1 MNFAR
6 RAFLAGSVVT
16 ALAACSSAPV
26 PIDTYYRLEPVS
38 AAGVTASLKGTVEV
52 APLRGEGVVNGR
64 ALLYRKSPTELQQ
77 YSYHFWADTP
87 ATMLQ
92 RNLVDLLRATKTFDT
107 VVTPDMRLD
116 RAYEIIGTVRKLE
129 NDQTGDGSRAVIEIE
144 LGVRKVAGN
153 VVMLLKVYSA
163 EAPVS
168 GSGMPAVITAL
179 SAAQAQIFNQFLAD
193 VVELKG

>member
-1 MNFAR
+1 MNISR
-6 RAFLAGSVVT
+6 RALLTSSA
-16 ALAACSSAPV
+16 ALALTACAAAPV
-26 PIDTYYRLEPVS
+26 PVDTYYRLEPLS
-38 AAGVTASLKGTVEV
+38 AAAVTATLKGTVEV

-64 ALLYRKSPTELQQ
+64 ALLYRKSATELQQ

-92 RNLVDLLRATKTFDT
+92 RSLVDMLRATKAFDA

-129 NDQTGDGSRAVIEIE
+129 NDQSRGGSRAVMEIE

-153 VVMLLKVYSA
+153 TVLLLKVYSA

-168 GSGMPAVITAL
+168 GAGMPAVITAL
-179 SAAQAQIFNQFLAD
+179 SAAQAQIYSQFLAD
-193 VVELKG
+193 FAQIRG

>member
-1 MNFAR
+1 MNFSR
-6 RAFLAGSVVT
+6 RALLAGSTVM

-38 AAGVTASLKGTVEV
+38 VAAVTANLKGTVEV

-64 ALLYRKSPTELQQ
+64 ALLYRKTSTALQQ

-92 RNLVDLLRATKTFDT
+92 RNLVDALRATKAFDS

-116 RAYEIIGTVRKLE
+116 RAYEVIGTVRKLE
-129 NDQTGDGSRAVIEIE
+129 NDQSRGDARAVMEIE

-153 VVMLLKVYSA
+153 AVLLLKVYSA
-163 EAPVS
+163 EVPVS
-168 GSGMPAVITAL
+168 GTGIPAVITAL
-179 SAAQAQIFNQFLAD
+179 SAAQAQIYNEFLAD
-193 VVELKG
+193 MAARKG